1 MIVSIFSDDIVNK
14 WISTSDIEVEDIA
27 DVAPVS
33 KIHTYKHKRNDHLNF
48 ILNLSL
54 ALVLASAIGLGIGHF
69 LGILYY

>member
-14 WISTSDIEVEDIA
+14 WITSGIEEEDIA

-69 LGILYY
+69 LGMLYY